1 MNFYNPY
8 FYTSPFT
15 NSATNLARPG
25 ILRSLFQRG
34 VGNFSLANILNGAQ
48 RTLNVANQSINL
60 VRQVH
65 PMVKNAKTMF
75 KVMNEFKKVDTPND
89 TKNVIKTESNNIS
102 ESVNEVKQTTNGP
115 TFFQ

>member
-75 KVMNEFKKVDTPND
+75 KV
-89 TKNVIKTESNNIS
+89 IKTESNNIR